1 MSLRL
6 RRTPA
11 RGRSDE
17 PEAESD
23 YIAMTDMMVGVL
35 FIFIIML
42 CFFALQY
49 KKTTASLTG
58 AKDAQTT
65 ALLQTANAL
74 GPETVQAEID
84 RRAHVVCLPGSLFGD
99 PGAGETRR
107 CFAYTGD
114 TPAPSEPTDRKGQ
127 IASADRAAL
136 MSAIDSDMR
145 GSSLPA
151 RVGIDD
157 AVLVFPADRI
167 FAGDSTNLTAEGR
180 AAVAQVART
189 LRAQLPCYGYGVA
202 PSGACANAARM
213 AAVNIQINASF
224 DAFTAEGRAAAAL
237 ALQRSV
243 AFHDALIAAAPE
255 LGRLRNQPDEQ
266 PGGEPLLRVSSYQ
279 QSSTAGRSQEL
290 MIQFQIA
297 Q

>member
-6 RRTPA
+6 RRMPA

-65 ALLQTANAL
+65 ALLQVASAL
-74 GPETVQAEID
+74 SPETVQAEID
-84 RRAHVVCLPGSLFGD
+84 RQAHVVCLPGSLFGD
-99 PGAGETRR
+99 TGAGETRR

-114 TPAPSEPTDRKGQ
+114 TPAASEPSDRRSQ

-145 GSSLPA
+145 GSASA

-167 FAGDSTNLTAEGR
+167 FVADSTALTSEGQ
-180 AAVAQVART
+180 AAVTQVART

-202 PSGACANAARM
+202 PSGTCANAARM

-237 ALQRSV
+237 AVQRSV

-255 LGRLRNQPDEQ
+255 LGRLRNQPEDQ

-297 Q
+297 P